1 MGAMRRRGSG
11 TVYRRGRSW
20 WIQYFVR
27 GLIVPESSHSTEKA
41 DAENLLKQRIGER
54 RDRQI
59 RYARL
64 GYPSDCVCCDC
75 ETGNACPNCLGENL
89 EYGTYD
95 FGTDRETG
103 YVDSGERY
111 YCRDCGASGDVDD
124 TVPALVM
131 LPQATP
137 KLGKGHEAAPARRHG
152 DHRIHQL
159 IRWRSAASRIR
170 QY

>member
-1 MGAMRRRGSG
+1 MTTSPVAGQNCLPTLSLTLLESPPPLACLHCAATQA
-11 TVYRRGRSW
+11 TV
-20 WIQYFVR
+20 
-27 GLIVPESSHSTEKA
+27 
-41 DAENLLKQRIGER
+41 R

-59 RYARL
+59 LYARL

-124 TVPALVM
+124 TVPALVI

-170 QY
+170 QYLNGSGVGCSAL